1 MIHAPMMRFVLL
13 LATVASVSCAN
24 DRPVWASQG
33 VQDDPAELKHAG
45 ELERS
50 GKYDEATAIYRT
62 LAAKDGPTT
71 VESRRG
77 LLRTLSE
84 VGKYADAETAGKGFL
99 AGPFGVQL
107 QNSLGEVLRLRGK
120 TAEAEAAFRAATAG
134 HASDSLTAR
143 LNLDVLRY
151 DRGEHAEALRD
162 LDDFI
167 DIYNTHKATLK
178 SDELVAVGTACQY
191 LGVTNPQ
198 LFKDALKAY
207 DEALRRDST
216 NQEAQLREI
225 ELFLAKYNS
234 ADAKKGVAALLAKNP
249 RHPRALLASARVTY
263 FDGSGA
269 AADLVRKSL
278 EVNPNAAPAHAF
290 LGSIHL
296 DAEDHVAAAAEAEKA
311 LATDSTLIDG
321 MSVLAAA
328 RYLQGDLAAF
338 DAVKRR
344 ALAHN
349 PRAADF
355 FTDLAES
362 AARNRMYAE
371 AVTFAREGVA
381 ADSTAW
387 RAYGVL
393 GMNQLR
399 VGAMEEGRKSLD
411 RAFAGDPYDIWIKN
425 TLDLL
430 DTFKDYRE
438 TTSPRFRF
446 VVDGKESE
454 LLSTYLRPLAEAAY
468 DSLAARYQY
477 KPPTPI
483 RLEVYRSHAD
493 FSVRTVGLAGLGA
506 LGVSFGTTLAMD
518 SPAARDIGDF
528 NWGSTFWHELAHT
541 FTLGASDHRV
551 PRWLSEGLSV
561 LEERRARKGWG
572 ADVTPEF
579 LAAYKAGRLVKVSR
593 MNDGFMR
600 PAYPQQLI
608 FSYYQ
613 ASLVGELIERD
624 FGPRAIVDMLNGYK
638 GGATTAQ
645 VFERTLKMSP
655 QAFDAKFDAYLKERF
670 AKGLAAVE
678 PKDVRGDAAV
688 RAPAVD
694 GEYMRALSRGI
705 GAFETK
711 NYDEAITALGQA
723 KALFP
728 EDAGP
733 QSPYWF
739 LAQAYKAKGNARA
752 EAAELTALTIRN
764 EDNYAANV
772 ELATVLEQLGDT
784 AGAAAAL
791 DRAMFISPY
800 DGALHVRLANLYGR
814 LGDKPR
820 TVRERLAVVALN
832 PVDRAEALYQLAL
845 AYYQAGEA
853 QAARR
858 EVLRALEDAP
868 NFERAQELL
877 LRLQSSNRSGGGG
890 G

>member
-1 MIHAPMMRFVLL
+1 MGASIVRLGLL

-24 DRPVWASQG
+24 DRPAWASQG
-33 VQDDPAELKHAG
+33 AQDDPSRLKRAG

-50 GKYDEATAIYRT
+50 GKYADAIDIYKE
-62 LAAKDGPTT
+62 LAAREGPTA
-71 VESRRG
+71 VASRRG
-77 LLRTLSE
+77 LLRTLAE
-84 VGKYADAETAGKGFL
+84 IGKYAEAEEAGKRFAAGPSGAET
-99 AGPFGVQL
+99 
-107 QNSLGEVLRLRGK
+107 QNALGEVLRLRGK
-120 TAEAEAAFRAATAG
+120 TAEAEAAFKAAMAG
-134 HASDSLTAR
+134 RASDSLTAR

-151 DRGEHAEALRD
+151 DRGEHAEALKD
-162 LDDFI
+162 LDGFI
-167 DIYNTHKATLK
+167 DVYNSRRRSLT
-178 SDELVAVGTACQY
+178 SDELMAVGTACRY
-191 LGVTNPQ
+191 LGVTNAQ

-207 DEALRRDST
+207 DEAIARDST
-216 NQEAQLREI
+216 NQEAQLRVV
-225 ELFLAKYNS
+225 ELFLDKYNS
-234 ADAKKGVAALLAKNP
+234 GDAKKSVAALLAKNP

-269 AADLVRKSL
+269 AADIVKKSL
-278 EVNPNAAPAHAF
+278 EINPNAPAARAF
-290 LGSIHL
+290 LGAIYF
-296 DAEDHVAAAAEAEKA
+296 DGEDYAAAAREAEQA
-311 LATDSTLIDG
+311 LATDSTLVEG
-321 MSVLAAA
+321 LSVLAAS
-328 RYLQGDLAAF
+328 RYLQGDRAGF
-338 DAVKRR
+338 DALKRR

-349 PRAADF
+349 PKEAEF
-355 FTDLAES
+355 FTNLAES
-362 AARNRMYAE
+362 AARNRLYAQ
-371 AVTFAREGVA
+371 AVEFAREGAA
-381 ADSTAW
+381 ADTTSW
-387 RAYGVL
+387 RAFGVL

-399 VGAMEEGRKSLD
+399 VGAMDDGRRNLE
-411 RAFAGDPYDIWIKN
+411 RAFAGDPYDVWIKN

-438 TTSPRFRF
+438 TSSPRFRF
-446 VVDGKESE
+446 IIDGKESE
-454 LLSTYLRPLAEAAY
+454 LLSTYLRGLAEVAY

-477 KPPTPI
+477 RPPTPI

-518 SPAARDIGDF
+518 SPAARDAGDF

-638 GGATTAQ
+638 SGATTEQ
-645 VFERTLKMSP
+645 VFQRVLKMSP
-655 QAFDAKFDAYLKERF
+655 EAFDAKFDGYLKERF
-670 AKGLAAVE
+670 GKLLAVIE
-678 PKDVRGDAAV
+678 PKDVRGDNAP

-694 GEYMRALSRGI
+694 GEYTASLSRGI
-705 GAFETK
+705 AAFEMK
-711 NYDEAITALGQA
+711 QYDQAIPALEKA
-723 KALFP
+723 KSLFP
-728 EDAGP
+728 EDASV
-733 QSPYWF
+733 QSPYWI
-739 LAQAYKAKGNARA
+739 LAQIYKAKGDKRA
-752 EAAELTALTIRN
+752 EANELTAMTLRN
-764 EDNYAANV
+764 EDHYAANV

-791 DRAMFISPY
+791 DRAMYISPY
-800 DGALHVRLANLYGR
+800 EAPQHVRLATLYA
-814 LGDKPR
+814 R
-820 TVRERLAVVALN
+820 TGNKAGAVRERQAVVALN

-845 AYYQAGEA
+845 AYYEAGDS

-868 NFERAQELL
+868 NFEKAQELL
-877 LRLQSSNRSGGGG
+877 LRLQRANRSGGN
-890 G
+890 